1 MSSLLDPSAAKEF
14 LRRATALGFNSA
26 AMAAAAAGGT
36 PPSHKPSGGGGNG
49 GGSDRGDRNLD
60 HSAGSPHANDPSGL
74 RRPRSVYNSSQVN
87 SSSPRIKSRGQLPL
101 FLVNCTSDDFRWR
114 NLKLISG
121 LMNTSTASES
131 GACPRSPAS
140 LSTRSRCGFKT
151 GGKKR
156 SEKRPK

>member
-1 MSSLLDPSAAKEF
+1 MGMSSLLDPSAAKEF

-74 RRPRSVYNSSQVN
+74 RRPRSVYNSSQVKLEYLALDTDQGDGWL
-87 SSSPRIKSRGQLPL
+87 SSWLIA
-101 FLVNCTSDDFRWR
+101 LVT
-114 NLKLISG
+114 ISG
-121 LMNTSTASES
+121 
-131 GACPRSPAS
+131 GA
-140 LSTRSRCGFKT
+140 T
-151 GGKKR
+151 
-156 SEKRPK
+156 